1 MTDKTRL
8 IIKNSS
14 CQYGSGK
21 LRQVIYHTLTNSSE
35 ITRCFADLLPEDK
48 EGASIKKL
56 QVHGLKT
63 AMIGDGINDASA
75 LANANLGFALGGS
88 GTVTA
93 VEPVDIV
100 RMADSLTKFLK
111 DFLLREKLLK
121 KILSLLCS

>member
-1 MTDKTRL
+1 M
-8 IIKNSS
+8 
-14 CQYGSGK
+14 
-21 LRQVIYHTLTNSSE
+21 
-35 ITRCFADLLPEDK
+35 
-48 EGASIKKL
+48 
-56 QVHGLKT
+56 KT